1 MSTDASAAV
10 AAGTA
15 LIAGASSGIGRSYA
29 RSLAAQGY
37 NLVIAARRS
46 GRLEELAAEIR
57 KAHGRE
63 VEILLADLSSS
74 EGLEKVK
81 NRISAGSAADGGKSA
96 AGSAPID
103 FFVFAAGF
111 MTRGHFADL
120 DESVVSSMVNLHC
133 LGAAALTRSVLPGM
147 IERNRG
153 RIVLVSS
160 LAAYLTTAEYAEYS
174 ATKAFLNTLAIGIRD
189 ELAATEVRIQ
199 SLCPG
204 LMKTELF
211 DAPTMKGFR
220 YQSVPEKYW
229 LDPETVVK
237 ESLHRLEHRYRP
249 VLVPTTGAKVFLGIL
264 RAPIIGSLIQGAM
277 GAATRKRV
285 RAGKPAMY

>member
-1 MSTDASAAV
+1 MSGSSV
-10 AAGTA
+10 GTA
-15 LIAGASSGIGRSYA
+15 LITGASSGIGACYA

-37 NLVIAARRS
+37 NLVITARRAD
-46 GRLEELAAEIR
+46 RLKELA
-57 KAHGRE
+57 
-63 VEILLADLSSS
+63 VEILRAYGREIEVLPADLSTA

-81 NRISAGSAADGGKSA
+81 GRIADGG
-96 AGSAPID
+96 PVD
-103 FFVFAAGF
+103 FLVHSAGF
-111 MTRGHFADL
+111 MTRGHFVDV
-120 DESVVSSMVNLHC
+120 DEDVVSSMVSLHC
-133 LGAAALTRSVLPGM
+133 LGASALVRRVLPGM

-160 LAAYLTTAEYAEYS
+160 LAAYLTTAEYAGYS
-174 ATKAFLNTLAIGIRD
+174 ATKAYLNTLAIGIRD

-199 SLCPG
+199 AVCPG

-211 DAPTMKGFR
+211 DAPTMNGFR
-220 YQSVPEKYW
+220 YEGVPQKYW

-249 VLVPTTGAKVFLGIL
+249 VLVPTAGAKIFLGIL

-277 GAATRKRV
+277 GRAVRKRV

>member
-1 MSTDASAAV
+1 
-10 AAGTA
+10 
-15 LIAGASSGIGRSYA
+15 
-29 RSLAAQGY
+29 
-37 NLVIAARRS
+37 
-46 GRLEELAAEIR
+46 
-57 KAHGRE
+57 
-63 VEILLADLSSS
+63 
-74 EGLEKVK
+74 
-81 NRISAGSAADGGKSA
+81 
-96 AGSAPID
+96 
-103 FFVFAAGF
+103 

-120 DESVVSSMVNLHC
+120 DESVISSMVNLHC

-174 ATKAFLNTLAIGIRD
+174 ATKAFLNTLAIGLRD
-189 ELAATEVRIQ
+189 ELAATEVRVQ
-199 SLCPG
+199 SVCPG

-211 DAPTMKGFR
+211 DAPTMNGFH
-220 YQSVPEKYW
+220 YEGVPEKYW

-277 GAATRKRV
+277 GAAARKRI
-285 RAGKPAMY
+285 RAGKPAVY